1 MPVVDALATEYS
13 ERVAFLAPAWKAS
26 FDATVQQ
33 AERLLQSGDVRWGLD
48 ESEGI
53 FQAYGVPYQ
62 PATVLIGAD
71 GTIVESWLGG
81 RDEDAMRQS
90 IEALLQS

>member
-13 ERVAFLAPAWKAS
+13 DRVAFVAPAWKAS
-26 FDATVQQ
+26 FDATAQQ

-53 FQAYGVPYQ
+53 FGAYGVPYQ

-81 RDEDAMRQS
+81 RDEDAMRRS
-90 IEALLQS
+90 IEALLES